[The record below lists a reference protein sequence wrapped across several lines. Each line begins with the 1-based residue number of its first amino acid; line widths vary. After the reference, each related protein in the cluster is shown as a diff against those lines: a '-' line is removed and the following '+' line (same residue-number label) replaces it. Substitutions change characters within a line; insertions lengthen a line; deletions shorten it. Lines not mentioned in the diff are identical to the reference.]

1 MNERIKYYFR
11 RSWLSCEQ
19 FALRSSRKLDSNLA
33 WREELGYRFHYS
45 ICNTCRH
52 VERHWRKLQNQIVE
66 LPGEIESL
74 ETAKLS
80 ESKASEIKAEIAA
93 RLKS

>member
-1 MNERIKYYFR
+1 
-11 RSWLSCEQ
+11 
-19 FALRSSRKLDSNLA
+19 
-33 WREELGYRFHYS
+33 
-45 ICNTCRH
+45 
-52 VERHWRKLQNQIVE
+52 LQNQIVE